1 MTTSGPCPA
10 VFPATYNGCV
20 SIRGQ
25 PAPDG
30 AWIVA
35 LIDDIVWGNAVTESG
50 RYVVDIPE
58 SMPVTPPCFVG
69 GRIVF
74 RCGELT
80 AVESPEW
87 SSALH
92 DLDLTFGAPT
102 AGAPQRLPK
111 PSEAAPRAE
120 AEPHDDILLLLDSQ
134 GDRVVSTAEIGAAL
148 NIDVPLVEGYLDE
161 LEPEGVVEVIRTF
174 GGYSAFITPR
184 GRVRANRARA
194 GRVAG
199 GEDSGGRRAAA
210 RVEAPIDDASQHYF
224 VAHEFS
230 AEKRDDLR
238 GAIEQALADSGLTP
252 YYADVELRQG
262 HIFMDKILP
271 KIRHTRFG
279 IYDISNPKKAN
290 VFLELGAAIATGKP
304 YFIVCK
310 TDTEIPA
317 DLQGLD
323 RIEYQSY
330 SDLTKQLKAKIPKP
344 SGGGS

>member
-1 MTTSGPCPA
+1 
-10 VFPATYNGCV
+10 
-20 SIRGQ
+20 
-25 PAPDG
+25 
-30 AWIVA
+30 VA
-35 LIDDIVWGNAVTESG
+35 LVDGLEWASAIARGG
-50 RYVVDIPE
+50 RYVLDIPE
-58 SMPVTPPCFVG
+58 RIPVMPPCFLG

-87 SSALH
+87 GSGLH
-92 DLDLTFGAPT
+92 DLDLTFGAPE
-102 AGAPQRLPK
+102 RLPK
-111 PSEAAPRAE
+111 RSEAVPRPE

-134 GDRVVSTAEIGAAL
+134 GDQAVSATEIGAGL

-174 GGYSAFITPR
+174 GGYSALITPR
-184 GRVRANRARA
+184 GRVRANRARR
-194 GRVAG
+194 GRVVGG
-199 GEDSGGRRAAA
+199 GESRARRPAAGLEA
-210 RVEAPIDDASQHYF
+210 RIDDASQHYF

-230 AEKRDDLR
+230 REKKDDLR
-238 GAIEQALADSGLTP
+238 KAIEEALVDSGLTP
-252 YYADVELRQG
+252 YYADAELRQG
-262 HIFMDKILP
+262 HILMDKILP

-290 VFLELGAAIATGKP
+290 VFLELGAAIAMGKP
-304 YFIVCK
+304 YFILCEAG
-310 TDTEIPA
+310 TDIPA

-330 SDLTKQLKAKIPKP
+330 SDLTDQLKVKIPKP

>member
-1 MTTSGPCPA
+1 MTTSEPCPP
-10 VFPATYNGCV
+10 VFPGTYNGRV
-20 SIRGQ
+20 SIHGQ
-25 PAPDG
+25 PALDG

-35 LIDDIVWGNAVTESG
+35 LIGDIVWGNAVTESG

-58 SMPVTPPCFVG
+58 RMPVTAPCFVS

-74 RCGELT
+74 RCGEFT
-80 AVESPEW
+80 AAESPEW
-87 SSALH
+87 GSGLH

-102 AGAPQRLPK
+102 VGAPQRLPK
-111 PSEAAPRAE
+111 RSEAVPRAE

-134 GDRVVSTAEIGAAL
+134 GDRVVSATEIGAGL
-148 NIDVPLVEGYLDE
+148 NINVPLVEGYLDE

-184 GRVRANRARA
+184 GRVRANRARR

-199 GEDSGGRRAAA
+199 GEESRARRPAAGL
-210 RVEAPIDDASQHYF
+210 EAPIDDASQHYF

-230 AEKRDDLR
+230 REKKDDLR
-238 GAIEQALADSGLTP
+238 KAIEEGLADSGLTP
-252 YYADVELRQG
+252 YYADADLRQG
-262 HIFMDKILP
+262 HIFVDKILP

-279 IYDISNPKKAN
+279 IYDISNPNKAN
-290 VFLELGAAIATGKP
+290 VFLELGAAIAIGKP
-304 YFIVCK
+304 YFIVCWRG
-310 TDTEIPA
+310 TEIPA

-330 SDLTKQLKAKIPKP
+330 SDLTDQLKAKIPKP